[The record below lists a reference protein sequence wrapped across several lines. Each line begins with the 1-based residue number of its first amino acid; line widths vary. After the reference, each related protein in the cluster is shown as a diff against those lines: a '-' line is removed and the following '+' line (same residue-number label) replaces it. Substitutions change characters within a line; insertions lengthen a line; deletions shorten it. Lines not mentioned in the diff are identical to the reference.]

1 MNKKELKKQYIA
13 HCENTAPDMEKLWE
27 KIESGLEEKPE
38 SGVTSKPAKSFNF
51 RKAAVWCT
59 ACAAV
64 LIAVPAFIIGANISK
79 NSDSFTMSQNEAMAG
94 DMVTAAPAAD
104 GDLAFIEEPA
114 SADSEELLYGEV
126 VKGTVTTSLPEMVY
140 YEELSLAE
148 PVVSDV
154 AFPFPTAEPF
164 GDEFFVEEKVLA
176 ETDIIVNA
184 FVNDVVY
191 SSEGGTVCYVLTA
204 EDNDKN
210 DMGRITVES
219 ATRYTLQMGR
229 EYILPLKETEDG
241 YRLVFENAPQIECT
255 LDGGIVFHNGWQSLD
270 ENSCWV
276 KYPQNNV
283 DDFFYDRMRFSYTDG
298 MASLTDK
305 WKTVKNYAK
314 ED

>member
-38 SGVTSKPAKSFNF
+38 SGVTSKPVKTFNF

-59 ACAAV
+59 ACAAA
-64 LIAVPAFIIGANISK
+64 LIAVPAFIIGANNLK
-79 NSDSFTMSQNEAMAG
+79 NPRRFSMSQNEAAAG
-94 DMVTAAPAAD
+94 DMITAAPAAD
-104 GDLAFIEEPA
+104 GGFIEKPA
-114 SADSEELLYGEV
+114 DAAPAEIFDEEVRIESSA
-126 VKGTVTTSLPEMVY
+126 TTASLPETVY
-140 YEELSLAE
+140 YEELALAE

-164 GDEFFVEEKVLA
+164 GDEFFVEENVLA

-184 FVNDVVY
+184 FVNDVFY

-219 ATRYTLQMGR
+219 ATRYTLKMGR

-255 LDGGIVFHNGWQSLD
+255 LDGGVIFHNGWQSLD

-276 KYPQNNV
+276 SYPRNTV

-298 MASLTDK
+298 MESITQK
-305 WKTVKNYAK
+305 WRELK
-314 ED
+314 ESED

>member
-13 HCENTAPDMEKLWE
+13 HCENTVPDMEKLWE

-38 SGVTSKPAKSFNF
+38 SGVTSKPAKTVNF
-51 RKAAVWCT
+51 QKLAVWCT

-64 LIAVPAFIIGANISK
+64 LIAVPAFIIGANNSK
-79 NSDSFTMSQNEAMAG
+79 TYDGVTMSQNEAFAG
-94 DMVTAAPAAD
+94 DMMNEPDAAPAE
-104 GDLAFIEEPA
+104 FIEEPA
-114 SADSEELLYGEV
+114 DADSEEVFDEAPILE
-126 VKGTVTTSLPEMVY
+126 TARELPEMVY

-148 PVVSDV
+148 PVVSD
-154 AFPFPTAEPF
+154 APLPFPTAEPF

-184 FVNDVVY
+184 FVNEVVY
-191 SSEGGTVCYVLTA
+191 SSEGGTVCYILTA
-204 EDNDKN
+204 EDNDKH

-219 ATRYTLQMGR
+219 ATRYTLQIGR

-255 LDGGIVFHNGWQSLD
+255 LDGGVIFHNGWQSLD

-276 KYPQNNV
+276 SYPRSAV

-298 MASLTDK
+298 MAGITKK
-305 WKTVKNYAK
+305 WRELK
-314 ED
+314 ESED

>member
-38 SGVTSKPAKSFNF
+38 SGVTSKPTKTVNF
-51 RKAAVWCT
+51 HKLAVWCT

-79 NSDSFTMSQNEAMAG
+79 NSESFTMSQNEAIAG
-94 DMVTAAPAAD
+94 DVITVAPAAD
-104 GDLAFIEEPA
+104 GAFIEEPA
-114 SADSEELLYGEV
+114 PSENNDMADDDVKTESAAA
-126 VKGTVTTSLPEMVY
+126 SLPEMVY

-191 SSEGGTVCYVLTA
+191 SSEGETVCYILTA

-255 LDGGIVFHNGWQSLD
+255 LDGGVIFHNGWQSLD

-276 KYPQNNV
+276 KYPQNTV

>member
-38 SGVTSKPAKSFNF
+38 SGVTSKPVKTVNF
-51 RKAAVWCT
+51 HKIAVWCT

-79 NSDSFTMSQNEAMAG
+79 TSDSVTMSQNEAFAG
-94 DMVTAAPAAD
+94 DVINSPAAD
-104 GDLAFIEEPA
+104 GAFIEEEEPA
-114 SADSEELLYGEV
+114 PAGNNDMADDD
-126 VKGTVTTSLPEMVY
+126 VKTGFTTASLPEMVY
-140 YEELSLAE
+140 YEELSLAGT
-148 PVVSDV
+148 VVSDV
-154 AFPFPTAEPF
+154 ALPFPTAEPF

-191 SSEGGTVCYVLTA
+191 SSEGGTVCYILTA

-219 ATRYTLQMGR
+219 ATRYTLKMGR

-255 LDGGIVFHNGWQSLD
+255 LDGGVIFHNGWQSLD

-276 KYPQNNV
+276 SYPKNTV

-298 MASLTDK
+298 MESITKK
-305 WKTVKNYAK
+305 WRELK
-314 ED
+314 ESED

>member
-38 SGVTSKPAKSFNF
+38 SGVTSKPVKTFNF

-64 LIAVPAFIIGANISK
+64 LIAVPAFIIGANNSK
-79 NSDSFTMSQNEAMAG
+79 TSDSFTMSQNEAVAG
-94 DMVTAAPAAD
+94 DMITAAPAAD
-104 GDLAFIEEPA
+104 GGFIEEPA
-114 SADSEELLYGEV
+114 DAAPAEIFDEECRTE
-126 VKGTVTTSLPEMVY
+126 TATTTSLPEMVY
-140 YEELSLAE
+140 YEELPLAGTGAHDASSLLQ
-148 PVVSDV
+148 
-154 AFPFPTAEPF
+154 TAETS
-164 GDEFFVEEKVLA
+164 GDEFFVEENVLA
-176 ETDIIVNA
+176 ETDIIVDA
-184 FVNDVVY
+184 VVNKVY
-191 SSEGGTVCYVLTA
+191 SSGGGTICYVLTA
-204 EDNDKN
+204 EDSDKN
-210 DMGRITVES
+210 DMGSITIES
-219 ATRYTLQMGR
+219 SSPYTLKANR

-255 LDGGIVFHNGWQSLD
+255 LDGGVIFHNGWQSLN

>member
-38 SGVTSKPAKSFNF
+38 SGVTSKPVKTVNF
-51 RKAAVWCT
+51 HKIAVWCT

-79 NSDSFTMSQNEAMAG
+79 TSDSVTMSQNEAFAG
-94 DMVTAAPAAD
+94 DVINSPAAD
-104 GDLAFIEEPA
+104 GAFIEEPA
-114 SADSEELLYGEV
+114 DAAPAEMFDEEFRTE
-126 VKGTVTTSLPEMVY
+126 TATTTSLPEMVY
-140 YEELSLAE
+140 YEDLSLAE
-148 PVVSDV
+148 TVVSNML
-154 AFPFPTAEPF
+154 FLTAEPF
-164 GDEFFVEEKVLA
+164 GDEFFVEENVLA
-176 ETDIIVNA
+176 ETDIIVDA
-184 FVNDVVY
+184 VVQSYY

-204 EDNDKN
+204 EDSDKN
-210 DMGRITVES
+210 DMGSITIES
-219 ATRYTLQMGR
+219 ATPYTLKIDR

-241 YRLVFENAPQIECT
+241 YRLVFENAPQIERT
-255 LDGGIVFHNGWQSLD
+255 LDGGVVFHNGWQSLD

>member
-13 HCENTAPDMEKLWE
+13 HCENTAPDMDKLWE
-27 KIESGLEEKPE
+27 KIESGLEEKTE
-38 SGVTSKPAKSFNF
+38 SGVTSKPAKTVDFH
-51 RKAAVWCT
+51 KITVWCT

-79 NSDSFTMSQNEAMAG
+79 TSESFTMSQNEAYAG
-94 DMVTAAPAAD
+94 DMITFAPAAD
-104 GDLAFIEEPA
+104 GAFIEEEEPA
-114 SADSEELLYGEV
+114 PAGNNDMADND
-126 VKGTVTTSLPEMVY
+126 VKTGFTASLPEMVY
-140 YEELSLAE
+140 YEELPLAE
-148 PVVSDV
+148 TVVSNV
-154 AFPFPTAEPF
+154 LFLTAEPF

-176 ETDIIVNA
+176 ETDIIVDA
-184 FVNDVVY
+184 VVQSYY
-191 SSEGGTVCYVLTA
+191 SSEGGTVCYVLSA
-204 EDNDKN
+204 EDSDQN
-210 DMGRITVES
+210 DMGSITVES
-219 ATRYTLQMGR
+219 ASPYTLKMSR

-255 LDGGIVFHNGWQSLD
+255 LDGGVIFHNGWRSLD

-276 KYPQNNV
+276 SYPKNTV

>member
-13 HCENTAPDMEKLWE
+13 HCENTVPDMEKLWE

-38 SGVTSKPAKSFNF
+38 SGVTSKPAKTFNF

-104 GDLAFIEEPA
+104 GTFIEEPA
-114 SADSEELLYGEV
+114 DAESKDMEEGEV
-126 VKGTVTTSLPEMVY
+126 RTETATTSSLPEMVY
-140 YEELSLAE
+140 YEELSLAGTAV
-148 PVVSDV
+148 PDV
-154 AFPFPTAEPF
+154 DFPPINSHPF
-164 GDEFFVEEKVLA
+164 GDEFFVEENVLA
-176 ETDIIVNA
+176 ETDIIVDA
-184 FVNDVVY
+184 VVQEAY
-191 SSEGGTVCYVLTA
+191 RNGVGTVCYVLSA
-204 EDNDKN
+204 EDSDKN
-210 DMGRITVES
+210 DMGSITIES
-219 ATRYTLQMGR
+219 SSPYTLKANR

-255 LDGGIVFHNGWQSLD
+255 LDGGVIFHNGWQSLD

-283 DDFFYDRMRFSYTDG
+283 DDFFYDRMRFSYTGG

>member
-13 HCENTAPDMEKLWE
+13 HCENTVPDMEKLWE

-38 SGVTSKPAKSFNF
+38 SGVTSKPAKSFSF

-64 LIAVPAFIIGANISK
+64 LIAVPAFIIGANFSK

-104 GDLAFIEEPA
+104 GAFIEEPA
-114 SADSEELLYGEV
+114 DEAPEEVYDGEV
-126 VKGTVTTSLPEMVY
+126 RIETAATASLPEMVY

-204 EDNDKN
+204 EDNDKH

-219 ATRYTLQMGR
+219 ATRYTLQIGR

-255 LDGGIVFHNGWQSLD
+255 LDGGVIFHNGWQSLD

-276 KYPQNNV
+276 SYPRSTV

-298 MASLTDK
+298 MAGITKK
-305 WKTVKNYAK
+305 WRELK
-314 ED
+314 ESED